1 MRALDVTAP
10 DDRTPLGLPP
20 GIVAVSDY
28 EERARG
34 VMTGNAWA
42 YVSGGGADEL
52 TLRWNREAFD
62 RIRLAGR
69 VLADLSSAHTRVT
82 LLGHQLEYPIL
93 LAPTAYQRLVHPEGE
108 RATIDAASAMK
119 AVTVV
124 STEASVSLE
133 DLAARATSPLWFQ
146 LYVQH
151 DRAFTRDLI
160 ARAELAGYQALMVTV
175 DAPVNG
181 VRDRERRAGFHL
193 PDGIAPVNLQGARA
207 PEEPARSFV
216 DSPLFGG
223 PIRTAA
229 TWRDIE
235 WLRTTTP
242 LPILLKGIL
251 HPDDARQAIDAGAAG
266 VVVSN
271 HGGRTLDTWPATIDA
286 LPAVAAAVDGRGVVL
301 LDGGIRRGTDA
312 LKALALGANAVM
324 IGRPY
329 VYGLAVAGAMGV
341 AHVLHL
347 LRAELEVAMALTGCA
362 RIADIDRRVLFP

>member
-1 MRALDVTAP
+1 MTSNPSD
-10 DDRTPLGLPP
+10 LPAGVITVP
-20 GIVAVSDY
+20 DY
-28 EERARG
+28 EPLARA
-34 VMTGNAWA
+34 VMTDNAWA
-42 YVSGGGADEL
+42 YISGGGADEL
-52 TLRWNREAFD
+52 TMRWNREAFD

-69 VLADLSSAHTRVT
+69 VLADLSSAHTRST
-82 LLGHQLEYPIL
+82 LLGHELDYPIL
-93 LAPTAYQRLVHPEGE
+93 LAPTAYQRLVHPDGE
-108 RATIDAASAMK
+108 LATVEAASAMK
-119 AVTVV
+119 AITVV

-151 DRAFTRDLI
+151 DRGFTRELVTR
-160 ARAELAGYQALMVTV
+160 ARSAGYRALVVTV

-193 PDGIAPVNLQGARA
+193 PAGVERANLRNLPPLDEFAP
-207 PEEPARSFV
+207 SMV
-216 DSPLFGG
+216 DSPLFSG
-223 PIRTAA
+223 PVRASA

-235 WLRTTTP
+235 WLLSIAEVP
-242 LPILLKGIL
+242 VLLKGVL
-251 HPDDARQAIDAGAAG
+251 HPDDARLAMKAGAAG

-271 HGGRTLDTWPATIDA
+271 HGGRTLDTWPASIDA
-286 LPAVAAAVDGRGVVL
+286 LPAVAEAVDGWGVVL
-301 LDGGIRRGTDA
+301 MDGGVRRGTDV
-312 LKALALGANAVM
+312 LKALALGANAVL

-362 RIADIDRRVLFP
+362 TLADIDRRALFP